1 MTLVN
6 LSPVFEFLGLLVG
19 GPENALIIV
28 GALIKIGLIIGH
40 ILGIVP
46 MIIVLERKVLG
57 YVQERPGPNRVGPFG
72 VIQGIADGVK
82 LLMKEDFVPAGADR
96 LLYIL
101 APPLVIIPALMALCL
116 IPWGPIIDGQ
126 VLLDFYTLFGLQGFW
141 APSSQMPMAVTNP
154 NIGILYAFAITSIG
168 VYGITLAGWSSENKW
183 SLLGGVRASAQ
194 MISYE
199 LSLSLS
205 IIGVLL
211 IAGSL
216 NLYTIIDGQEGW
228 IWNWNVF
235 AQPVGFA
242 LFLIAVFAETNRL
255 PFDLAEGEAE
265 LTGGF
270 HTEYSSMKF
279 ALFFLAEYIN
289 MITASAM
296 AATLF
301 FGGYHLIPQEWVA
314 AIINVPFQWYVTSQS
329 GMGLPETLPMLLAA
343 LGAPLGLALKIGVFI
358 MIFIIARGS
367 YPRLR
372 YDQIMN
378 LGWKIMLPAGLI
390 NLVITAVGVA
400 VLAGWGA
407 SAVAEGQTAGEAISS
422 AINNGKWIIGV
433 ITLALAVGADRW
445 YAANRRARLASKYKY
460 FDTQTRLATVSHRR
474 AGAQA

>member
-19 GPENALIIV
+19 GPDNALIIV
-28 GALIKIGLIIGH
+28 GAIIKIALILAH

-82 LLMKEDFVPAGADR
+82 LLMKEDFIPAGADR
-96 LLYIL
+96 LLYIMG
-101 APPLVIIPALMALCL
+101 PPLVIIPSLMALCI

-126 VLLDFYTLFGLQGFW
+126 GLLDLYTLIGLQGFW
-141 APSSQMPMAVTNP
+141 TPTSQMPLAVTNP
-154 NIGILYAFAITSIG
+154 NIGMLYVFAITSIG

-183 SLLGGVRASAQ
+183 SLLGGIRASAQ

-228 IWNWNVF
+228 IWHWNVF
-235 AQPVGFA
+235 AQPVGFL
-242 LFLIAVFAETNRL
+242 LFFIATFAETNRL

-296 AATLF
+296 MAALF

-314 AIINVPFQWYVTSQS
+314 AIIRVPFDWYTTSQS
-329 GMGLPETLPMLLAA
+329 GMGLPATLPTTLAA
-343 LGAPLGLALKIGVFI
+343 LGAPLGLAAKIFI
-358 MIFIIARGS
+358 FLMIFIIARGS

-390 NLVITAVGVA
+390 NLVITAAGVGL
-400 VLAGWGA
+400 LAGWGA
-407 SAVAEGQTAGEAISS
+407 STAAEGQSAGDAIS
-422 AINNGKWIIGV
+422 AGIQNGKWTIGV
-433 ITLALAVGADRW
+433 VTLVLVVLADRL
-445 YAANRRARLASKYKY
+445 YAAGRHRRLASKYKY
-460 FDTQTRLATVSHRR
+460 FNTQARLTTVSHRASGAR
-474 AGAQA
+474 A